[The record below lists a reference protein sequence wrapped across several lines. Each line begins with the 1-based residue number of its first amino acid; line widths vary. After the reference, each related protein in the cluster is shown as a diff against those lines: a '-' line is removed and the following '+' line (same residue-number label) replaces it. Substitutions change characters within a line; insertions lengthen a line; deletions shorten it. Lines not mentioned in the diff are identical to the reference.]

1 MQPRLLSDFEGL
13 WIFRREIVEARGVP
27 TRVLGQA
34 LWSPDDRGL
43 VCAETGVMQKQGHAP
58 MQVERRTFWGPDL
71 TVRFA
76 DGRVF
81 HQVPGRGGAVS
92 HWCDPDQYDG
102 DYDFSTWPVF
112 TVTWAVRGP
121 RKAYRMVTE
130 YRREAT

>member
-1 MQPRLLSDFEGL
+1 MRPRLLSDFEGL
-13 WIFRREIVEARGVP
+13 WTFRREIVESQGAP
-27 TRVLGQA
+27 TLVLGQA
-34 LWSPDDRGL
+34 RWSPDDGGL
-43 VCAETGVMQKQGHAP
+43 VCAETGVMQKPGHAP
-58 MQVERRTFWGPDL
+58 MQVERRTFWGLNL
-71 TVRFA
+71 TVRFI

-81 HQVPGRGGAVS
+81 HQVPELGGAVS

-102 DYDFSTWPVF
+102 LYDFSTWPVF